1 MRFQRTAASRQA
13 TCVAQKDCRR
23 LKCAF
28 SARRQAGKPLAW
40 LTKFGGLK
48 MENGKKREW
57 IKNAVIVFLI
67 VMLILTLF
75 SNTIMNYSLPEVA
88 AQYCYS
94 GQITNKVRGNGVVE
108 TDDPYK
114 VEFKE
119 SRVIES
125 VAVREGDYV
134 EKDAVL
140 YYLEAGESEELKEAI
155 KNLEDKKAAY
165 EQKIISEAISRE
177 VTSAVN
183 SGSIGSLESNQAKI
197 EAAKTKVKNAQTRVD
212 ALTKQ
217 QEQYSN
223 SSTSNIS
230 ENKALKDAQDA
241 LKSWEDQN
249 AKDQAN
255 LTSIEAEYN
264 LAKSN
269 DADAQEKIDDATR
282 AKNMA
287 LQHYNDVSDNDPDT
301 DGDGVGDAEGD
312 LKKAEE
318 ALADANYEKTKT
330 EKKVAD
336 LKPSYDGAAA
346 NAANSA
352 QQVANYTQ
360 AVKDAQQALD
370 NKTYDISTQL
380 ADAKTA
386 LERANKEY
394 EELIDKLSKEYA
406 LDDMKKE
413 IADLQ
418 VEVEKLRSTSG
429 GDTITAPVA
438 GTILSMKYVAGETI
452 EKGSEVA
459 EIQKAGKGFRLT
471 MNVTNDQAKYITI
484 GDEAEV
490 TNSWWY
496 TDVHAKVSQIR
507 PDKTNPSNG
516 KIVVFE
522 LEGEDLT
529 NGQNLTL
536 TVGSRTA
543 NYENIVPS
551 SAIQKDDKGK
561 FIYRI
566 EAKSTPLGN
575 RYIAHRVDVEILA
588 ESENETAVSGDLSG
602 WEYIITNASKP
613 VEDGKQVR
621 LKE

>member
-1 MRFQRTAASRQA
+1 
-13 TCVAQKDCRR
+13 
-23 LKCAF
+23 
-28 SARRQAGKPLAW
+28 
-40 LTKFGGLK
+40 